1 MFDVSQTIR
10 AMKPNEEGLDELE
23 FEGYIRL
30 PDCFD
35 PELLITPRPVRDGW
49 ANGFGKGWR

>member
-1 MFDVSQTIR
+1 
-10 AMKPNEEGLDELE
+10 MKPNEEGLDELG

-35 PELLITPRPVRDGW
+35 SELISTPRPVRDGW
-49 ANGFGKGWR
+49 GNGFGKGWR